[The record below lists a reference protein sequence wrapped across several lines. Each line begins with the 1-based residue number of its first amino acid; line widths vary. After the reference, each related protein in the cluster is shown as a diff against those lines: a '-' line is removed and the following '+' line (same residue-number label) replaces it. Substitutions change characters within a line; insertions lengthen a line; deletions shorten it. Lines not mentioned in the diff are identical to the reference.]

1 MIEILFNLLR
11 TQDKTWGAALFL
23 IIVDFLEES
32 ISDFFKKEKKGKKNE
47 NLIPALPPVA
57 EQELEKAKKPFS
69 IMKMFFLGTTAIV
82 VVPLSTSFIVGFAFR
97 GVFIPQN
104 QTVTVKCGNRTVEV
118 PNGSTVKCSGM
129 EIVTPK

>member
-57 EQELEKAKKPFS
+57 EQELEKSKKPFP

>member
-1 MIEILFNLLR
+1 MMKFVFNLLR
-11 TQDKTWGAALFL
+11 SQAPNLGTALFL
-23 IIVDFLEES
+23 IIVNFLEER
-32 ISDFFKKEKKGKKNE
+32 ISGSPKKDKKGQE
-47 NLIPALPPVA
+47 TLALPPVA

-104 QTVTVKCGNRTVEV
+104 QAVTVKCGNRTVEV
-118 PNGSTVKCSGM
+118 PKGSTVKCFETET